1 MYNWN
6 IDTKKLKEDKEK
18 YTVWKLEQLI
28 NYGLNGEKID
38 TALLKKYWKKLEL
51 DPKRQSVLKKWIW

>member
-6 IDTKKLKEDKEK
+6 IDTKELRKDPQK
-18 YTVWKLEQLI
+18 YAKWRLEQLI

-38 TALLKKYWKKLEL
+38 EKLLKK
-51 DPKRQSVLKKWIW
+51 